1 MGASQR
7 LCCPQGQVGLEVEGG
22 GVVQKKCSQ
31 TVNDSYFRS
40 FVSHHRDLIA
50 PAQTPSRR
58 KWWGGAG
65 GWQPLWRCGLL
76 SQCRS
81 SWPRWRLARSSER
94 CTVRLTCNLTI
105 MMRVNLWRLARVRHN
120 HSSLPPSLPPSLR
133 MRTLTPLT
141 SATCM
146 SRANVDSLSQL
157 TPNQSWAGVMCACAC
172 ACVRT
177 CRNGT
182 DTDCRSSTQHNLS
195 HFWSLIWKGQS
206 GACSPCIQAIFLPD
220 NSHTH
225 LLH

>member
-1 MGASQR
+1 
-7 LCCPQGQVGLEVEGG
+7 VG
-22 GVVQKKCSQ
+22 
-31 TVNDSYFRS
+31 
-40 FVSHHRDLIA
+40 
-50 PAQTPSRR
+50 
-58 KWWGGAG
+58 WGGWVAAFVAVWAAVAVPFVLAKMASRKKLG
-65 GWQPLWRCGLL
+65 EMYGEAHLQPHHHNESELVEVGTCAPQPL
-76 SQCRS
+76 ST
-81 SWPRWRLARSSER
+81 P
-94 CTVRLTCNLTI
+94 
-105 MMRVNLWRLARVRHN
+105 
-120 HSSLPPSLPPSLR
+120 SLPPSSLR

-141 SATCM
+141 SATCT
-146 SRANVDSLSQL
+146 SRAYVDSLSQL

-206 GACSPCIQAIFLPD
+206 GACFPCIQAISLPD

>member
-1 MGASQR
+1 
-7 LCCPQGQVGLEVEGG
+7 VG
-22 GVVQKKCSQ
+22 
-31 TVNDSYFRS
+31 
-40 FVSHHRDLIA
+40 
-50 PAQTPSRR
+50 
-58 KWWGGAG
+58 WGGWVAAFVAVWAAVAVPFVLAKMASRKKLG
-65 GWQPLWRCGLL
+65 EMYGEAHLQPHHHDE
-76 SQCRS
+76 
-81 SWPRWRLARSSER
+81 SEL
-94 CTVRLTCNLTI
+94 V
-105 MMRVNLWRLARVRHN
+105 RLARVRHN